1 MSATRSL
8 REQMV
13 AWSAVVV
20 VHYVGF
26 TAMSIL
32 FG

>member
-1 MSATRSL
+1 MFATRSL

-13 AWSAVVV
+13 AWLAVVV
-20 VHYVGF
+20 VHCAGY